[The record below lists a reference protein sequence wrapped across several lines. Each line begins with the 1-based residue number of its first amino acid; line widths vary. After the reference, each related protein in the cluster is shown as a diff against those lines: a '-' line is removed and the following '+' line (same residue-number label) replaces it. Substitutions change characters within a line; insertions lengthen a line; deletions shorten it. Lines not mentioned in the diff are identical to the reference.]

1 MNLSAFDL
9 NLLRV
14 LDALLQEQSTVK
26 AGERAGLSQPAVS
39 AALGRLR
46 HALGDPLFVRQ
57 GQRIVPTDY
66 ARNLELPLRGVLDDL
81 QALLAGP
88 GKFDPAASKLHFKI
102 SGSDFYSEM
111 LMPELA
117 EALARLAPGM
127 QVQQVDLVPDNYVGT
142 LEDREIDLA
151 IIPKTEF
158 PSWVESTP
166 VHRSNIVM
174 IARDGHPRLK
184 RAGVAPETVVPVDL
198 FCDLG
203 HVVFSPQGNLR
214 AMGDAALSR
223 IGRERR
229 VVMTMPVMG
238 GVCSAVAGSDLV
250 AITPEQLARKL
261 SPRLGLSIYIP
272 PMPVG
277 PVQICML
284 WHKRSTSNPAHRW
297 LRGIVSAI
305 LSRLD
310 DPGTW
315 AQAAP

>member
-1 MNLSAFDL
+1 M
-9 NLLRV
+9 
-14 LDALLQEQSTVK
+14 K

-66 ARNLELPLRGVLDDL
+66 ARSLELPLRGVLDDL
-81 QALLAGP
+81 EALLAGS
-88 GKFDPAASKLHFKI
+88 GEFDPAASNLHFKI

-111 LMPELA
+111 LMPALA
-117 EALARLAPGM
+117 ESLARLAPGM
-127 QVQQVDLVPDNYVGT
+127 RVQQVDLVPDNYVGT

-158 PSWVESTP
+158 PSWVDSTP
-166 VHRSNIVM
+166 VHRSNFVM
-174 IARDGHPRLK
+174 IARNGHPRLE
-184 RAGVAPETVVPVDL
+184 RAGVKPETVVPIDL

-261 SPRLGLSIYIP
+261 SPRLGLSIYVP

-284 WHKRSTSNPAHRW
+284 WHKRSTSNPSHRW
-297 LRGIVSAI
+297 LRGIVSGI

-310 DPGTW
+310 DPNT
-315 AQAAP
+315 

>member
-1 MNLSAFDL
+1 M
-9 NLLRV
+9 
-14 LDALLQEQSTVK
+14 K

-66 ARNLELPLRGVLDDL
+66 ARSLELPLRGVLDDL
-81 QALLAGP
+81 EALLAGS
-88 GKFDPAASKLHFKI
+88 GEFDPAASNLHFKI

-111 LMPELA
+111 LMPALA
-117 EALARLAPGM
+117 ESLARLAPGM
-127 QVQQVDLVPDNYVGT
+127 RVQQVDLVPDNYVGT

-151 IIPKTEF
+151 IIPKTEY
-158 PSWVESTP
+158 PSWVDSTP
-166 VHRSNIVM
+166 VHRSNFVM
-174 IARDGHPRLK
+174 IARNGHPRLE
-184 RAGVAPETVVPVDL
+184 RAGVRPETVVPIDL

-261 SPRLGLSIYIP
+261 SPRLGLSIYVP

-284 WHKRSTSNPAHRW
+284 WHKRSTSNPSHRW
-297 LRGIVSAI
+297 LRGIVSGI

-310 DPGTW
+310 DPNTW
-315 AQAAP
+315 RQAAP

>member
-1 MNLSAFDL
+1 M
-9 NLLRV
+9 
-14 LDALLQEQSTVK
+14 K

-66 ARNLELPLRGVLDDL
+66 ARSLELPLRGVLDDL
-81 QALLAGP
+81 EALLAGS
-88 GKFDPAASKLHFKI
+88 GEFDPAASNLHFKI

-111 LMPELA
+111 LMPALA
-117 EALARLAPGM
+117 ESLARLAPGM
-127 QVQQVDLVPDNYVGT
+127 RVQQVDLVPDNYVGT

-158 PSWVESTP
+158 PSWVDSTP
-166 VHRSNIVM
+166 VHRSNFVM
-174 IARDGHPRLK
+174 IARNGHPRLE
-184 RAGVAPETVVPVDL
+184 RAGVKPETVVPIDL

-261 SPRLGLSIYIP
+261 SPRLGLSIYVP

-284 WHKRSTSNPAHRW
+284 WHKRSTSNPSHRW
-297 LRGIVSAI
+297 LRGIVSGI

-310 DPGTW
+310 DPNTW
-315 AQAAP
+315 RQAAP

>member
-1 MNLSAFDL
+1 MNLLAFDL

-26 AGERAGLSQPAVS
+26 AGERVGLSQPAVS
-39 AALGRLR
+39 AALARLR

-57 GQRIVPTDY
+57 GQRLVPTDY
-66 ARNLELPLRGVLDDL
+66 ARELELPLRRIFDDL
-81 QALLAGP
+81 VSLLSGP
-88 GKFDPAASKLHFKI
+88 HRFDPAASTQHFKI
-102 SGSDFYSEM
+102 SGSDFYSEL
-111 LMPELA
+111 LMPQLA
-117 EALARLAPGM
+117 ETLSRLAPGM
-127 QVQQVDLVPDNYVGT
+127 QVQQVDLVPDNYVNT

-151 IIPKTEF
+151 IIPKTEY
-158 PSWVESTP
+158 PPWVESTP
-166 VHRSNIVM
+166 VHRSNFVM
-174 IARDGHPRLK
+174 IARNGHQRLQ
-184 RAGVAPETVVPVDL
+184 RAGIEPGTVVPIDL

-203 HVVFSPQGNLR
+203 HVVFSPEGNLR
-214 AMGDAALSR
+214 AMGDAALAR
-223 IGRERR
+223 LGRERR

-238 GVCSAVAGSDLV
+238 GVATAIAASDLV
-250 AITPEQLARKL
+250 AIMPEQLARKL
-261 SPRLGLSIYIP
+261 APRLGLSIYVP

-297 LRGIVSAI
+297 LRGIVSGI